1 MSRVFSRASLS
12 VRARVSDSSAV
23 ADRVLEMREISQP
36 RLSQEVCPPT
46 RKKALDQCMIQMRLA
61 KGQPPAAHR
70 SRRDARLSY
79 RPRRSLMGSGA
90 SAGECAAAAAGE
102 CVFGSVFADMAPPGT
117 ALLWPCLLMPMV
129 KGTEARHQQAL
140 AAQAEQ
146 RRIRGR

>member
-36 RLSQEVCPPT
+36 HALGKFARPARKLHPPSPAGLLSITVEHKCDCKNCEKNENST
-46 RKKALDQCMIQMRLA
+46 E
-61 KGQPPAAHR
+61 
-70 SRRDARLSY
+70 
-79 RPRRSLMGSGA
+79 MGSGA

-102 CVFGSVFADMAPPGT
+102 CVFDSVFPDMAPPGT
-117 ALLWPCLLMPMV
+117 TLLWPCLLMPMV
-129 KGTEARHQQAL
+129 KGMTAGHQQAL